1 MRYEVT
7 LNNKVYEV
15 EVEEG
20 SAMIIDEYELKA
32 PAAATAQAAALV
44 TTPAQSTAAQTEAN
58 TSLTAAAN
66 GEAVKSPMPGNILK
80 INVSA
85 GQHVE
90 EGDVI
95 LVLEAMKMENE
106 VVATKTGTIVQIA
119 VTQFA
124 VVETG
129 TTLAVIA

>member
-1 MRYEVT
+1 MKYKVT
-7 LNNKVYEV
+7 LNNKIYEV
-15 EVEEG
+15 DVEEG
-20 SAMIIDEYELKA
+20 RAMLIDEYELKA
-32 PAAATAQAAALV
+32 PAAL
-44 TTPAQSTAAQTEAN
+44 AAQP
-58 TSLTAAAN
+58 AASASVPAPVAPASPCASPAAVVG

-95 LVLEAMKMENE
+95 IILEAMKMENE
-106 VVATKTGTIVQIA
+106 VVATKTGTIAQIT
-119 VTQFA
+119 VTKGA

-129 TTLAVIA
+129 ATLAVIA